1 MNDEDIPSFG
11 GASTPLLPTPDKGKG
26 RAPQNLA
33 SPGLPPPI
41 VSGITN
47 TPGGTRPNRLH
58 VARFPFLTE
67 DPTSYAGI
75 DTLDEPVTVTIV
87 RQLR

>member
-1 MNDEDIPSFG
+1 M
-11 GASTPLLPTPDKGKG
+11 L
-26 RAPQNLA
+26 RR
-33 SPGLPPPI
+33 
-41 VSGITN
+41 
-47 TPGGTRPNRLH
+47 GTRPNRLH